1 MSSRRDYIDPS
12 YSPVEEAKQDRA
24 SVNIVT
30 WNRAQSYHANCRV
43 CQGVQLIERE
53 NGTILFC
60 PSCGTITKA
69 DEAKYDNKIKSFYG
83 PARIKKG
90 PTIVSQSQKQRR
102 KKQPE
107 QEEYHQGLT
116 EEDKRDLGM
125 SVTDSVE

>member
-1 MSSRRDYIDPS
+1 MSRRDYIDPT
-12 YSPVEEAKQDRA
+12 YSPVEEAKADRQ

-30 WNRAQSYHANCRV
+30 WNRTQSYHANCRV

-69 DEAKYDNKIKSFYG
+69 DEAKYDNKIKSHYG
-83 PARIKKG
+83 PAKIKKA
-90 PTIVSQSQKQRR
+90 PTIISQTQQQRR

-116 EEDKRDLGM
+116 EEDKKDLGIWP
-125 SVTDSVE
+125 SDQTD